1 MSDIDWL
8 GAGSEIKRL
17 LEPLK
22 PGLREVFLGT
32 ELADVK
38 NLGQITPAVHIL
50 YQGDRIGEG
59 SQSGLATKVGQSW
72 LVVLAYRAIPGQ
84 PTAGVWLHRIM
95 SAIAGKPYETGNT
108 TFVRVTPG
116 ARPSYSGGVAYLPL
130 AFEVQLKFK
139 GERS

>member
-22 PGLREVFLGT
+22 PGLRDVFLGT
-32 ELADVK
+32 EMTDVK
-38 NLGQITPAVHIL
+38 NLGQLTPAVHIL
-50 YQGDRIGEG
+50 YQGDRVGDG
-59 SQSGLATKVGQSW
+59 SQSGLASKTSQSW
-72 LVVLAYRAIPGQ
+72 LLVLAYRATPGQ
-84 PTAGVWLHRIM
+84 PTAGVWLHKIM
-95 SAIAGKPYETGNT
+95 AAISGKPYENT
-108 TFVRVTPG
+108 TFTRVTPG
-116 ARPSYSGGVAYLPL
+116 ARPSYSGGVSYLPL

>member
-22 PGLREVFLGT
+22 PGLRDVFLGT
-32 ELADVK
+32 EMTDVK
-38 NLGQITPAVHIL
+38 NLGQLTPAVHIL
-50 YQGDRIGEG
+50 YQGDRVGDG
-59 SQSGLATKVGQSW
+59 SQSGLASKTSQLW
-72 LVVLAYRAIPGQ
+72 LLVLAYRATPGQ
-84 PTAGVWLHRIM
+84 PTAGVWLHKIM
-95 SAIAGKPYETGNT
+95 AAISGKPYENT
-108 TFVRVTPG
+108 TFTRVTPG
-116 ARPSYSGGVAYLPL
+116 VRPSYSGGVAYLPL